1 MGIELVMVVVTVP
14 LVVVAVA
21 DLLPQLQQRLSWRQV
36 LVQVAW
42 LAAGLGLVMAA
53 TRALHVH

>member
-1 MGIELVMVVVTVP
+1 MRRQQQRLPTP
-14 LVVVAVA
+14 PPW
-21 DLLPQLQQRLSWRQV
+21 LPQLQQRLSFRQV

-53 TRALHVH
+53 TSALHVH